1 MILNRQPY
9 TMACHPLQVQDDDM
23 GRPSAN
29 SFFTKHGAA
38 IHTILLQNLK
48 TVQIIERDLDVVES
62 CCEAAS
68 VFCVSC
74 SLIEPVLLYWCG
86 GMHWLR

>member
-1 MILNRQPY
+1 MTWVVLVP
-9 TMACHPLQVQDDDM
+9 TVFHETW
-23 GRPSAN
+23 SSN
-29 SFFTKHGAA
+29 SYNSPAEFK
-38 IHTILLQNLK
+38 NK
-48 TVQIIERDLDVVES
+48 VQIIERDLDVVES